1 MGAFDDFGKKI
12 SDFADSALQKGK
24 DTAETLKL
32 DMKIGEEND
41 KLKNLY
47 SELGKKYLEAHPEDF
62 DESLYPEWQ
71 EKHLFQELRGE
82 TRVRFCLNMLKWLS
96 KPGRDDY
103 RGGISDQEIR
113 HYESYMR

>member
-1 MGAFDDFGKKI
+1 MRIKNVHAVYTGGGIWLFYGEMTGGKFFLTDDDGNTLI
-12 SDFADSALQKGK
+12 LNDS
-24 DTAETLKL
+24 
-32 DMKIGEEND
+32 
-41 KLKNLY
+41 
-47 SELGKKYLEAHPEDF
+47 PEDF
-62 DESLYPEWQ
+62 DESLYPDWQ
-71 EKHLFQELRGE
+71 EKHLFKELRGE

>member
-1 MGAFDDFGKKI
+1 MRIKNVHAVYTGGGIWLFYGEMTDGKFFLTDDDGNTLI
-12 SDFADSALQKGK
+12 LNDS
-24 DTAETLKL
+24 
-32 DMKIGEEND
+32 
-41 KLKNLY
+41 
-47 SELGKKYLEAHPEDF
+47 PEDF
-62 DESLYPEWQ
+62 DESLYPDWQ
-71 EKHLFQELRGE
+71 EKHLFKELRGE

>member
-1 MGAFDDFGKKI
+1 MRIKNAHAVYTGGGIWLFYGEMTGGKFFLTDDDGNTLI
-12 SDFADSALQKGK
+12 LNDS
-24 DTAETLKL
+24 
-32 DMKIGEEND
+32 
-41 KLKNLY
+41 
-47 SELGKKYLEAHPEDF
+47 PEDF
-62 DESLYPEWQ
+62 DESLYPDWQ
-71 EKHLFQELRGE
+71 EKHLFKELRGE